1 MNEARHL
8 MSVSVARTRRIDVLL
23 AEYGESHQNPTNK
36 TIHWVAV
43 PVIAWSVI
51 AILWVLPT
59 PRLFPPNPYVNWGT
73 IACALAI
80 IYYLTLSVPLAIGM
94 AAFSALA
101 IVIIRLIET
110 NVSINLEW
118 IAGTLFVA
126 AWVFQFAGHE
136 VEGKKP
142 SFFKDLQFLLIGPA
156 WLMHFWFRKLGIP
169 Y

>member
-1 MNEARHL
+1 
-8 MSVSVARTRRIDVLL
+8 MSTQAQATRRIDLLL

-36 TIHWVAV
+36 AIHWFAV

-59 PRLFPPNPYVNWGT
+59 PGLFGDALYLNWAT
-73 IACALAI
+73 IVCALAV
-80 IYYLTLSVPLAIGM
+80 IYYLTLSIPLAIGM
-94 AAFSALA
+94 AAFSLIAVA
-101 IVIIRLIET
+101 IIRLVEDTI
-110 NVSINLEW
+110 SIRLEW
-118 IAGTLFVA
+118 IAGALFVF

-156 WLMHFWFRKLGIP
+156 WLMHFLFRRLGIP

>member
-1 MNEARHL
+1 
-8 MSVSVARTRRIDVLL
+8 MSVRVERIRRIDLLL

-36 TIHWVAV
+36 TIHWIAV

-51 AILWVLPT
+51 AILWVLPIPALFRAT
-59 PRLFPPNPYVNWGT
+59 PYLNWAT
-73 IACALAI
+73 IACALAVV
-80 IYYLTLSVPLAIGM
+80 YYLTLSVALAIGM

-101 IVIIRLIET
+101 IAIIRLVEK
-110 NVSINLEW
+110 NVGVNLEW
-118 IAGTLFVA
+118 IAGALFVF

-136 VEGKKP
+136 VEGRKP

-156 WLMHFWFRKLGIP
+156 WLMHFLFRRLGIP

>member
-1 MNEARHL
+1 
-8 MSVSVARTRRIDVLL
+8 MSISVERTRRIDVLL

-36 TIHWVAV
+36 TIHWIAV

-59 PRLFPPNPYVNWGT
+59 PGFLAANPYVNWAT
-73 IACALAI
+73 IVCALAV
-80 IYYLTLSVPLAIGM
+80 IYYLTLSIPLAIGM
-94 AAFSALA
+94 AAFSLIA
-101 IVIIRLIET
+101 IAIIRQVET
-110 NVSINLEW
+110 HASIKLEW
-118 IAGTLFVA
+118 IAGALFVF

-156 WLMHFWFRKLGIP
+156 WLMHFLFRRLGIP

>member
-1 MNEARHL
+1 
-8 MSVSVARTRRIDVLL
+8 MSVHVHSPRRIDVLL

-36 TIHWVAV
+36 AIHWFAV

-59 PRLFPPNPYVNWGT
+59 PALFGAALYLNWAT
-73 IACALAI
+73 IVCALAV
-80 IYYLTLSVPLAIGM
+80 IYYLTLSIPLAIGM
-94 AAFSALA
+94 AAFSLIAIA
-101 IVIIRLIET
+101 IVRLVEDTI
-110 NVSINLEW
+110 SIKLEW
-118 IAGTLFVA
+118 IAGTLFVF

-142 SFFKDLQFLLIGPA
+142 SFLKDLQFLLIGPA
-156 WLMHFWFRKLGIP
+156 WLMHFLFRRLHIP

>member
-1 MNEARHL
+1 
-8 MSVSVARTRRIDVLL
+8 MSISVGRTRRIDVLL
-23 AEYGESHQNPTNK
+23 AEYGESHRNPTNK
-36 TIHWVAV
+36 AIHWIAV

-59 PRLFPPNPYVNWGT
+59 PGFFDASPYLNWAT
-73 IACALAI
+73 IVCATAVL
-80 IYYLTLSVPLAIGM
+80 YYLTLSVPLAIGM

-101 IVIIRLIET
+101 IVIIRVIEN
-110 NVSINLEW
+110 NVAINLEW

-156 WLMHFWFRKLGIP
+156 WLMHFLFRRLGIP

>member
-1 MNEARHL
+1 
-8 MSVSVARTRRIDVLL
+8 MSTQAQATRRIDLLL

-36 TIHWVAV
+36 AIHWFAV

-59 PRLFPPNPYVNWGT
+59 PGFFGNAPYLNWAT
-73 IACALAI
+73 IVCALAV
-80 IYYLTLSVPLAIGM
+80 IYYLTLSIPLAIGM
-94 AAFSALA
+94 AAFSLIA
-101 IVIIRLIET
+101 IAIIRLVEDTI
-110 NVSINLEW
+110 SIKLEW
-118 IAGTLFVA
+118 IAGTLFVF

-156 WLMHFWFRKLGIP
+156 WLMHFLFRRLGIP

>member
-1 MNEARHL
+1 
-8 MSVSVARTRRIDVLL
+8 MSISIARTRRIDVLL

-36 TIHWVAV
+36 TIHWIAV

-59 PRLFPPNPYVNWGT
+59 PGFFPANTYVNWAT
-73 IACALAI
+73 IVCGLAVV
-80 IYYLTLSVPLAIGM
+80 YYLTLSIPLAIGM
-94 AAFSALA
+94 AAFSVIA
-101 IVIIRLIET
+101 IAIIREVET
-110 NVSINLEW
+110 HVAINLEW
-118 IAGTLFVA
+118 IAGALFVF

-156 WLMHFWFRKLGIP
+156 WLMHFLFRRLGIP

>member
-1 MNEARHL
+1 
-8 MSVSVARTRRIDVLL
+8 MSVHVERTRRIDVLL

-36 TIHWVAV
+36 TIHWIAV

-51 AILWVLPT
+51 AILWALPT
-59 PRLFPPNPYVNWGT
+59 PAIFGATPYLNWAT
-73 IACALAI
+73 IVCALAVV
-80 IYYLTLSVPLAIGM
+80 YYLTLSVPLAIGM
-94 AAFSALA
+94 AAFSAIA
-101 IVIIRLIET
+101 IAIIRLIEA
-110 NVSINLEW
+110 NVAVNLGW
-118 IAGTLFVA
+118 IAGALFVF

-156 WLMHFWFRKLGIP
+156 WLMHFLFRRLGIP

>member
-1 MNEARHL
+1 MKAQANA
-8 MSVSVARTRRIDVLL
+8 TRRIDVLL

-36 TIHWVAV
+36 AIHWVAV

-59 PRLFPPNPYVNWGT
+59 PALFRATPYLNWAT
-73 IACALAI
+73 IACALAT

-94 AAFSALA
+94 AVFSAIA
-101 IVIIRLIET
+101 IAIIRLVET
-110 NVSINLEW
+110 NITTINLEW

-136 VEGKKP
+136 VEGRKP
-142 SFFKDLQFLLIGPA
+142 SFFKDLQFLLIGPL
-156 WLMHFWFRKLGIP
+156 WLLASAYRRFGLP

>member
-1 MNEARHL
+1 
-8 MSVSVARTRRIDVLL
+8 MSVRVERIRRIDVLL

-36 TIHWVAV
+36 AIHWIAV

-59 PRLFPPNPYVNWGT
+59 PRFFPGAPYLNWAT
-73 IACALAI
+73 ITCVLAI
-80 IYYLTLSVPLAIGM
+80 LYYLTLSVPLAIGM

-101 IVIIRLIET
+101 IVIIRLIES
-110 NVSINLEW
+110 NVAIGLEW
-118 IAGTLFVA
+118 IAGMLFVS

-156 WLMHFWFRKLGIP
+156 WLMHFLFRRLGIP

>member
-1 MNEARHL
+1 
-8 MSVSVARTRRIDVLL
+8 MSVSMARRIDVLL
-23 AEYGESHQNPTNK
+23 AEYDESHQNPTNK
-36 TIHWVAV
+36 SIHWIAV

-59 PRLFPPNPYVNWGT
+59 PALFRATPYLNWAT

-80 IYYLTLSVPLAIGM
+80 IYYLTLSIPLAVGM
-94 AAFSALA
+94 VVFSAIA
-101 IVIIRLIET
+101 IAIIRLIET
-110 NVSINLEW
+110 NITTINLEW

-136 VEGKKP
+136 VEGRKP

-156 WLMHFWFRKLGIP
+156 WLMHFLFRRFGIP

>member
-1 MNEARHL
+1 
-8 MSVSVARTRRIDVLL
+8 MSVHVARIRRIDVLL
-23 AEYGESHQNPTNK
+23 AEYGESHRNPTNK
-36 TIHWVAV
+36 AIHWIAV

-59 PRLFPPNPYVNWGT
+59 PAPFHATPYLNWAT
-73 IACALAI
+73 IVCALAV

-94 AAFSALA
+94 VAFSA
-101 IVIIRLIET
+101 ISIGIIRLVES

-118 IAGTLFVA
+118 IAGALFVF

-156 WLMHFWFRKLGIP
+156 WLMHFLFRRVGIP

>member
-1 MNEARHL
+1 MNVRVERI
-8 MSVSVARTRRIDVLL
+8 RRIDVLL

-36 TIHWVAV
+36 TIHWIAV

-51 AILWVLPT
+51 AILWALPT
-59 PRLFPPNPYVNWGT
+59 PGLFRATPYLNWAT
-73 IACALAI
+73 IACALAV

-94 AAFSALA
+94 TAFSALA
-101 IVIIRLIET
+101 IVIIRLVEK
-110 NVSINLEW
+110 NVGVNLEW
-118 IAGTLFVA
+118 IAGALFVF

-136 VEGKKP
+136 VEGRKP

-156 WLMHFWFRKLGIP
+156 WLMHFLFRGLGIP

>member
-1 MNEARHL
+1 MTTQVHA
-8 MSVSVARTRRIDVLL
+8 TRRIDLLL

-36 TIHWVAV
+36 AIHWIAV

-59 PRLFPPNPYVNWGT
+59 PALFHDTPYLNWAT
-73 IACALAI
+73 IMCALAV

-94 AAFSALA
+94 AVFSLISVA
-101 IVIIRLIET
+101 VIRLLEDT
-110 NVSINLEW
+110 VSIKLEW
-118 IAGTLFVA
+118 IAGALFIF

-156 WLMHFWFRKLGIP
+156 WLMHFLYRRLGIP

>member
-1 MNEARHL
+1 MTTQAQA
-8 MSVSVARTRRIDVLL
+8 SRRIDLLL

-36 TIHWVAV
+36 AIHWVAV

-59 PRLFPPNPYVNWGT
+59 PGLFHDAPYLNWAT
-73 IACALAI
+73 IVCALAV
-80 IYYLTLSVPLAIGM
+80 IYYLTLSIPLAIGM
-94 AAFSALA
+94 TVFSLISIA
-101 IVIIRLIET
+101 IIRLLENTI
-110 NVSINLEW
+110 SIKLEW
-118 IAGTLFVA
+118 IAGALFIF

-142 SFFKDLQFLLIGPA
+142 SFLKDLQFLLIGPA
-156 WLMHFWFRKLGIP
+156 WLMHFLYRRLGIP

>member
-1 MNEARHL
+1 
-8 MSVSVARTRRIDVLL
+8 MSVSMERTRRIDVLL

-36 TIHWVAV
+36 AIHWIAV

-59 PRLFPPNPYVNWGT
+59 PALFHATPYLNWAT
-73 IACALAI
+73 IVCALAI
-80 IYYLTLSVPLAIGM
+80 IYYLTLSIPLAIGM

-101 IVIIRLIET
+101 IVIIPLIES
-110 NVSINLEW
+110 NVTINLQW

-126 AWVFQFAGHE
+126 AWGFQFAGHE
-136 VEGKKP
+136 VEGRQP

-156 WLMHFWFRKLGIP
+156 WLMHFLFRRLGIP

>member
-1 MNEARHL
+1 
-8 MSVSVARTRRIDVLL
+8 MSIRVERTRRIDVLL

-36 TIHWVAV
+36 AIHWIAV

-59 PRLFPPNPYVNWGT
+59 PALFHATPYLNWAT
-73 IACALAI
+73 IVCALAI
-80 IYYLTLSVPLAIGM
+80 IYYLTLSIPLAIGM

-101 IVIIRLIET
+101 IVIIPLIES
-110 NVSINLEW
+110 NVTINLQW

-126 AWVFQFAGHE
+126 AWGFQFAGHE
-136 VEGKKP
+136 VEGRKP

-156 WLMHFWFRKLGIP
+156 WLMHFLFRRLGIP

>member
-1 MNEARHL
+1 
-8 MSVSVARTRRIDVLL
+8 MSVQVERTRRIDVLL

-36 TIHWVAV
+36 AIHWIAV

-59 PRLFPPNPYVNWGT
+59 PRLFPAAVYFNWAT
-73 IACALAI
+73 IACTLAI
-80 IYYLTLSVPLAIGM
+80 LYYLTLSVPLAIGM

-101 IVIIRLIET
+101 IAIIRLIES
-110 NVSINLEW
+110 NVAIGLEW
-118 IAGTLFVA
+118 IAGALFVF

-156 WLMHFWFRKLGIP
+156 WLMHFLFRRLGIP

>member
-1 MNEARHL
+1 
-8 MSVSVARTRRIDVLL
+8 MSVHAHTTRRIDVLL

-36 TIHWVAV
+36 AIHWFAV

-59 PRLFPPNPYVNWGT
+59 PEVFRNAPYLNWAT
-73 IACALAI
+73 LVCALAVL
-80 IYYLTLSVPLAIGM
+80 YYLTLSIPLAIGM
-94 AAFSALA
+94 AAFSAIA
-101 IVIIRLIET
+101 IAIIRLVEE
-110 NVSINLEW
+110 NVAIKLEW
-118 IAGTLFVA
+118 VAGTLFVF

-136 VEGKKP
+136 IEGKKP

-156 WLMHFWFRKLGIP
+156 WLMHFVFRRLGIP